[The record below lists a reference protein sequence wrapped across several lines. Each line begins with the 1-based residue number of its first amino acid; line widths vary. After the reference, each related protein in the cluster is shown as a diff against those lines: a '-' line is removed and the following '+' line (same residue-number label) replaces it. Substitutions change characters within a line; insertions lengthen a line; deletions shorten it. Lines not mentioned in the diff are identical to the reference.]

1 MSTAAP
7 AAIPDTHKDLL
18 ERPIVISFVTIMPN
32 GQPQATPTWVDFDGI
47 YVYINS
53 AKGRQK
59 DKNVHQNPNVTI
71 LSIDPAEPYHW
82 LEVRG
87 VVEEITEI
95 GAVDLIDKLARKYTK
110 HSKYY
115 GGSAPAE
122 RAHQETRI
130 TYKIRPTH
138 VTKSAN

>member
-1 MSTAAP
+1 MSTVAP
-7 AAIPDTHKDLL
+7 VAIPDSHKELL
-18 ERPIVISFVTIMPN
+18 ERPILVSFVTVMPS
-32 GQPQATPTWVDFDGI
+32 GQPQATPTWVDYDGT

-59 DKNVHQNPNVTI
+59 DKNVHRNPHVTI
-71 LSIDPAEPYHW
+71 LAVDPDDNYHW

-87 VVEEITEI
+87 VVEEITEV

-115 GGSAPAE
+115 GGAAPAE
-122 RAHQETRI
+122 RAQQETRI

-138 VTKSAN
+138 ITKSAK